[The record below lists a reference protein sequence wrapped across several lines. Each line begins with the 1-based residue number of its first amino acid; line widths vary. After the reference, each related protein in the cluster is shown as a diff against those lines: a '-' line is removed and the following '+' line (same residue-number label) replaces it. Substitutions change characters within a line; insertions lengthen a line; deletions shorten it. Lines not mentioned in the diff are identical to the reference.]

1 VLRTGYQG
9 LGGGHHLEE
18 RALAGGGVGP
28 DDGRAGAVSEQ
39 RLRDE
44 GVEGVPLLAGRAEG
58 GEGELDAG
66 GEDARAAVVL
76 GEVLGEAQGGAA
88 GGAAVELE
96 RGAADVGAEA
106 EERGEPEVGA
116 RAGERASE
124 LVATTRWVMS
134 AAGRRHLAMA
144 FVAAAGASFG
154 AASATTSSRASRE
167 DVVPWRKPGWAL
179 RSCSEW

>member
-44 GVEGVPLLAGRAEG
+44 GVEGIPLLAGRAEG

-88 GGAAVELE
+88 VELE

-116 RAGERASE
+116 GGAGGGPRSS
-124 LVATTRWVMS
+124 W
-134 AAGRRHLAMA
+134 RRR
-144 FVAAAGASFG
+144 GG
-154 AASATTSSRASRE
+154 
-167 DVVPWRKPGWAL
+167 
-179 RSCSEW
+179 